1 MTRLAQSIVTIEL
14 PLPPSVNKAFASAG
28 NTHLVRRTESYRF
41 WQRQVRDEHGAG
53 AALPVLAPGEYGLLI
68 ELPGAM
74 RGDSDNRTKLL
85 SDILKP
91 KTREAHGLGIVRD
104 DKLMRPHY
112 VDFDDALPAGRVRLR
127 IVTLVWW
134 RPYLMSYL
142 EGWA

>member
-14 PLPPSVNKAFASAG
+14 PLPPSVNKAYASNG
-28 NTHLVRRTESYRF
+28 HSHRLRRTQAYWF
-41 WQRQVRDEHGAG
+41 WAQQVRDEHGEG
-53 AALPVLAPGEYGLLI
+53 EALPVLVPGQYGLLL

-74 RGDSDNRTKLL
+74 RGDSDNRTKVS
-85 SDILKP
+85 SDMLEP
-91 KTREAHGLGIVRD
+91 KSKEAHGLGIVKN